1 MPKKRRN
8 GHALTPSAEIESH
21 ARMGYV
27 PNFKTA
33 KKFAEAKIDML
44 ERDFKIKLTD
54 KQRLHLLT
62 LKTERDINAAVR
74 SIIDSAWR

>member
-8 GHALTPSAEIESH
+8 GRMLAPSEEIENH
-21 ARMGYV
+21 ARKGYI
-27 PNFKTA
+27 PDFKTA
-33 KKFAEAKIDML
+33 KKFAEAKIEML
-44 ERDFKIKLTD
+44 ERDFRIRLTD

-74 SIIDSAWR
+74 QIINDSWR

>member
-8 GHALTPSAEIESH
+8 GHALAPSEIDEQHFRS
-21 ARMGYV
+21 GLI
-27 PNFKTA
+27 PTFKTA
-33 KKFAEAKIDML
+33 VHFAEKKIEML

-54 KQRLHLLT
+54 KQKLHLKT

-74 SIIDSAWR
+74 KIIDDAWR